1 MHILLCL
8 AINSRSIFQ
17 NGPMGVVW
25 APTQDGG
32 WFMDSPLFPQVPY
45 LRYQPRDMRD
55 QGLYERIPCVI
66 GLNSQDGAERASESL
81 S

>member
-1 MHILLCL
+1 
-8 AINSRSIFQ
+8 
-17 NGPMGVVW
+17 
-25 APTQDGG
+25 
-32 WFMDSPLFPQVPY
+32 MDSPLFPQVPY